1 LELAEDGKLT
11 LPAGAADQ
19 LPRGEG
25 LRVIILVPE
34 ETEFQE
40 DDAWNR
46 LTAEQFFA
54 GYSQA
59 DSVYDKI

>member
-1 LELAEDGKLT
+1 LELAEDGEFT
-11 LPAGAADQ
+11 FAADVADQ
-19 LPRGEG
+19 LSRGEG

-34 ETEFQE
+34 KTEFQE